1 MPVYNWKE
9 ADPIALQTLGLVTTP
24 MVIGIGLI
32 LLYSVRK
39 LKL

>member
-24 MVIGIGLI
+24 MIIGAGLI
-32 LLYSVRK
+32 LLYAVRK
-39 LKL
+39 LR